1 MESAQAVTQTDTQAI
16 TQATMLAT
24 TQRPRLLV
32 VDDEEPLLLI
42 FGEFFEGLDY
52 DLTLARSAEEAI
64 AKLGATT
71 FDLVVTD
78 LNLPGRDGLAV
89 LRAAK
94 ETNVDTEV
102 IVLTGNA
109 STLTAIDAMR
119 QGAYDYVL
127 KPFDLYEMERTIHK
141 ALERRQLLE
150 ENRRFVDNLRVANEE
165 LKSNQLALARHQE
178 ELRRRVDEA
187 TRRIRSL
194 YEVGKEITSSLHLD
208 RTLRLILQHGV
219 ELTGGRRG
227 IVFLLHEETGQ
238 LTAELSQ
245 GLDEGSEGWRNL
257 VAQIVE
263 PNEKSLTLR
272 EPVQAEFVGAST
284 LASWVLVVPLL
295 QEGEAI
301 GTVAVLSD
309 RPDRFSDDDQ
319 DLLVNFASQA
329 SIAIRNASVYGKIR
343 DLDRMKSE
351 FVAVVSHEVRTPL
364 TAIKG
369 TLEILGDEKYFP
381 ADPDQREMIH
391 ICQANVSRLE
401 LLIND
406 ILDFSKLESSKLSTN
421 FEPAA
426 MSSLVESVLLHIGNL
441 AGPKRI
447 RLESAVRRDLPMI
460 EIDSLRIAQ
469 VLVNLVANAIK
480 FSPEGSTVGIEAEPE
495 GDGLTVRIRD
505 RGIGITPEDLP
516 KLFTKFHQLNA
527 STTRSAGGTG
537 LGLVICKGIV
547 EEHGGKIWVEST
559 PGAGSCFSVWL
570 PRVHAGGTGEAHP
583 PSLRSAA

>member
-1 MESAQAVTQTDTQAI
+1 MESAQA
-16 TQATMLAT
+16 TM
-24 TQRPRLLV
+24 QRPRLLV

-64 AKLGATT
+64 AKLGAAT

-94 ETNVDTEV
+94 ENNVDTEV

-165 LKSNQLALARHQE
+165 LKSNHLALARHQE

-219 ELTGGRRG
+219 ELTGGHRG

-238 LTAELSQ
+238 LSAELSQ

-263 PNEKSLTLR
+263 PNEKSLALR
-272 EPVQAEFVGAST
+272 EPVQAEFVGDSA

-364 TAIKG
+364 TAIKA

-381 ADPDQREMIH
+381 ADAGQLEMIQ

-421 FEPAA
+421 FEPTA
-426 MSSLVESVLLHIGNL
+426 MSSLVERVLLDIGNL

-447 RLESAVRRDLPMI
+447 RLESSVRRDLPMI
-460 EIDSLRIAQ
+460 EIDSLRVAQ
-469 VLVNLVANAIK
+469 VLVNLIANAIK
-480 FSPEGSTVGIEAEPE
+480 FSPEGSTVDIAAEPE
-495 GDGLTVRIRD
+495 GEGLTVRIRD

-516 KLFTKFHQLNA
+516 KLFTKFHQLNS

-547 EEHGGKIWVEST
+547 EEHGGKIWVESS

-570 PRVHAGGTGEAHP
+570 PRVHSGVGEDAQAP
-583 PSLRSAA
+583 PLRSAA

>member
-1 MESAQAVTQTDTQAI
+1 VESAQA
-16 TQATMLAT
+16 TM
-24 TQRPRLLV
+24 QRPRLLV

-64 AKLGATT
+64 AKLGAAT

-94 ETNVDTEV
+94 ENNVDTEV

-165 LKSNQLALARHQE
+165 LKSNHLALARHQE

-219 ELTGGRRG
+219 ELTGGHRG

-238 LTAELSQ
+238 LSAELSQ

-263 PNEKSLTLR
+263 PNEKSLALR
-272 EPVQAEFVGAST
+272 EPVQAEFVGDSA

-364 TAIKG
+364 TAIKA

-381 ADPDQREMIH
+381 ADAGQLEMIQ

-421 FEPAA
+421 FEPTA
-426 MSSLVESVLLHIGNL
+426 MSSLVERVLLDIGNL

-447 RLESAVRRDLPMI
+447 RLESSVRRDLPMI
-460 EIDSLRIAQ
+460 EIDSLRVAQ
-469 VLVNLVANAIK
+469 VLVNLIANAIK
-480 FSPEGSTVGIEAEPE
+480 FSPEGSTVDIAAEPE
-495 GDGLTVRIRD
+495 GEGLTVRIRD

-516 KLFTKFHQLNA
+516 KLFTKFHQLNS

-547 EEHGGKIWVEST
+547 EEHGGKIWVESS

-570 PRVHAGGTGEAHP
+570 PRVHSGVGEDAQAP
-583 PSLRSAA
+583 PLRSAA

>member
-1 MESAQAVTQTDTQAI
+1 
-16 TQATMLAT
+16 
-24 TQRPRLLV
+24 LV

-64 AKLGATT
+64 AKLGAAT

-94 ETNVDTEV
+94 ENNVDTEV

-165 LKSNQLALARHQE
+165 LKSNHLALARHQE

-219 ELTGGRRG
+219 ELTGGHRG

-238 LTAELSQ
+238 LSAELSQ

-263 PNEKSLTLR
+263 PNEKSLALR
-272 EPVQAEFVGAST
+272 EPVQAEFVGDSA

-364 TAIKG
+364 TAIKA

-381 ADPDQREMIH
+381 ADAGQLEMIQ

-421 FEPAA
+421 FEPTA
-426 MSSLVESVLLHIGNL
+426 MSSLVERVLLDIGNL

-447 RLESAVRRDLPMI
+447 RLESSVRRDLPMI
-460 EIDSLRIAQ
+460 EIDSLRVAQ
-469 VLVNLVANAIK
+469 VLVNLIANAIK
-480 FSPEGSTVGIEAEPE
+480 FSPEGSTVDIAAEPE
-495 GDGLTVRIRD
+495 GEGLTVRIRD

-516 KLFTKFHQLNA
+516 KLFTKFHQLNS

-547 EEHGGKIWVEST
+547 EEHGGKIWVESS

-570 PRVHAGGTGEAHP
+570 PRVHSGVGEDAQAP
-583 PSLRSAA
+583 PLRSAA